1 MCAAYLQ
8 TCHFS
13 VKIAVLNE
21 KNVIHVNRVDPES
34 FYLGGGGV
42 QIPIDGS
49 FKNLLRLSSQ

>member
-8 TCHFS
+8 TCHFL

-34 FYLGGGGV
+34 FYKCV
-42 QIPIDGS
+42 TFFSPS
-49 FKNLLRLSSQ
+49 